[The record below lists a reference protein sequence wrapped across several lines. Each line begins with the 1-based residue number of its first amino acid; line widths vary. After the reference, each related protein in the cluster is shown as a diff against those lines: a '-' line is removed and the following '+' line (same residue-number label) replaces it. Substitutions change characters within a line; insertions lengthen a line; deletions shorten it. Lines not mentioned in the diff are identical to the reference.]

1 MVLHPPNCSDD
12 LPVALT
18 KGIPVREDD
27 DVDRDAPPTVV
38 GAVAAGSV
46 PLPFLAVYAV
56 MFIVHGGFHP
66 VVPPD
71 ITDTQRGELIAGLIA
86 LALFLV
92 SFVAVIW
99 MLNGSRRWPFVI
111 VQLADL
117 AAAIDLAVDRTKGG
131 GTTAVVL
138 IAAALIALV
147 LSLTPAASAYVGH
160 RWRQRRRRPRPA
172 PNPAPE
178 PAVGSEESAHQ

>member
-1 MVLHPPNCSDD
+1 
-12 LPVALT
+12 
-18 KGIPVREDD
+18 VRDD
-27 DVDRDAPPTVV
+27 DVDRDAPPLVV

-71 ITDTQRGELIAGLIA
+71 ITSTQHGELVAGIIA
-86 LALFLV
+86 LVLLVV

-99 MLNGSRRWPFVI
+99 MLNGSRRWPFVL

-117 AAAIDLAVDRTKGG
+117 AAAIDLVVDNTRGG
-131 GTTAVVL
+131 GITAFVL
-138 IAAALIALV
+138 VAAAAVALV
-147 LSLTPAASAYVGH
+147 LALTPQTSAYIG
-160 RWRQRRRRPRPA
+160 RPRRFRRQRSASETDAAA
-172 PNPAPE
+172 PTEN
-178 PAVGSEESAHQ
+178 VLRG